1 MKRLKVLSLGIA
13 ASAALLSGPALAKP
27 QVGDIVAGLY
37 ICTFK
42 SGTTG
47 LQSQAAAAAREAGG
61 RVTHVYSRL
70 FSGFALRASAAGKD
84 RMVMN
89 RAQVSSCVAARWV
102 GLPEGES
109 QTTARFNPG
118 RPGGGDGGGGGGGGG
133 GGKPDKGGSS
143 ETVPWGV
150 AKVGV
155 GTASSAT
162 VWVLDT
168 GIDMDNPDLTV
179 SPSTANGGL
188 STSFLTSD
196 TLGGLASGPFN
207 VPDDYNGHGTHV
219 AGTIGAKQ
227 NGIDVVGVAPGV
239 QLVSVRVLDSVGV
252 APDAVVLDGLDYIA
266 AKAGIGDVVNMS
278 LSADPGSTILN
289 AAVLNLANSGVYVVV
304 AAGND
309 SIDVDASAV
318 SPANQNASMLYT
330 VSAIDK
336 RDRMASFSNY
346 GLSVDYAEPG
356 VGIVSL
362 AIGGGTAKKDGT
374 SMAAP
379 HLSGIL
385 ATTGN
390 GNVGDGGLIKGDKDG
405 NPDTIGVLP

>member
-1 MKRLKVLSLGIA
+1 MNRLKGLSLGLVV
-13 ASAALLSGPALAKP
+13 SAVLVSGPALAKP
-27 QVGDIVAGLY
+27 KVGDVVAGLY
-37 ICTFK
+37 ICSFK

-89 RAQVSSCVAARWV
+89 RAQVSSCVASRWV

-109 QTTARFNPG
+109 QTAARFNPG
-118 RPGGGDGGGGGGGGG
+118 RPGGSGGGG
-133 GGKPDKGGSS
+133 GGKPGNGGST

-155 GTASSAT
+155 GTASTAT

-168 GIDMDNPDLTV
+168 GIDMDNPDLEV
-179 SPSTANGGL
+179 SPSIANGGL

-196 TLGGLASGPFN
+196 TLGGLAPGPFN
-207 VPDDYNGHGTHV
+207 LPEDYNGHGTHV

-227 NGIDVVGVAPGV
+227 NGVDVVGVAPGV

-266 AKAGIGDVVNMS
+266 AHAGMGDVVNMS
-278 LSADPGSTILN
+278 LSADPGSTILDQ
-289 AAVLNLANSGVYVVV
+289 AVVDLANSGVYVVI

-309 SIDVDASAV
+309 SSDVDDSAV

-356 VGIVSL
+356 VAIVSL